1 MTAGE
6 KMKRYMVFTIGV
18 LINAFGIS
26 FITKASL
33 GTSPIS
39 SVPYVLSLRFE
50 PTLGEFSF
58 VLNMLFI
65 ILEIAL
71 LRRSFEKIQL
81 LQIVVNVV
89 FSYFIDFSML
99 LLGGLNPGN
108 YAMKLVF
115 LLVGCAILAFGITLE
130 VFADVILVP
139 GEGIVNAIAVTF
151 KKPFGSVKV
160 GFDVTLMST
169 ACILSLVFF
178 HGLQGIREGT
188 LISALIVGTVVRFY
202 SKRLAFL
209 KDWLFGARAAAG
221 AAADKPCRCPVI
233 TVSRQYGC
241 GGNEVGRR
249 LAGDLKMAFYDDEI
263 SRLTAAEGGYTNQYV
278 EKEEQRY
285 TNSLLYDLVASNY
298 AMAPG
303 EVPPLEALF
312 EVQSRVIRA
321 LSCQGPC
328 VIIGRCADYVLRDQP
343 DGFHVYLSASLE
355 DRVRRVMA
363 KEQLDEAQARQ
374 RIAEKDRERTSHYQ
388 HFTGRTWGA
397 AGNYSLS
404 VDTSVFGIEGA
415 AELIEHAFEC
425 ARKGKENEPELSQP
439 AVCQPE
445 SF

>member
-6 KMKRYMVFTIGV
+6 KIKRYIVFTIGV
-18 LINAFGIS
+18 LINSFGIS

-58 VLNMLFI
+58 VLNMIFI

-71 LRRSFEKIQL
+71 LRRKFEKIQL

-89 FSYFIDFSML
+89 FSYFIDISML

-108 YAMKLVF
+108 YAMKLAF
-115 LLVGCAILAFGITLE
+115 LLIGCAILAFGITLE

-151 KKPFGSVKV
+151 KKQFGSVKV

-169 ACILSLVFF
+169 ACSLSLVFF

-188 LISALIVGTVVRFY
+188 LISALIVGTIVKFY
-202 SKRLAFL
+202 SRHLGFL
-209 KDWLFGARAAAG
+209 RDKLFGVRKADDTAE
-221 AAADKPCRCPVI
+221 DKPCRCPVI
-233 TVSRQYGC
+233 TISRQYGC
-241 GGNEVGRR
+241 GGNEVGQQ
-249 LAGDLKMAFYDDEI
+249 LADDLKMAFYDNEI
-263 SRLTAAEGGYTNQYV
+263 SRRTAAEGGYTKKYV
-278 EKEEQRY
+278 EQEEQRY

-303 EVPPLEALF
+303 EVPPLDALF
-312 EVQSRVIRA
+312 EVQSRVIRE

-328 VIIGRCADYVLRDQP
+328 VIMGRCADYVLRDRP
-343 DGFHVYLSASLE
+343 DCFHVYLSADLE
-355 DRVRRVMA
+355 DRVRRIME
-363 KEQLDEAQARQ
+363 KENCGAAAARQ
-374 RIAEKDRERTSHYQ
+374 KIAEKDRERASHYK

-404 VDTSVFGIEGA
+404 VDTSVFGVEGA
-415 AELIEHAFEC
+415 AAVIEDAFE
-425 ARKGKENEPELSQP
+425 RSWKGKENEPELSQP

-445 SF
+445 PF

>member
-6 KMKRYMVFTIGV
+6 KIKRYIVFTIGV
-18 LINAFGIS
+18 LINSFGIS

-58 VLNMLFI
+58 VLNMIFI

-71 LRRSFEKIQL
+71 LRRKFEKIQL

-89 FSYFIDFSML
+89 FSYFIDISML

-108 YAMKLVF
+108 YAMKLAF
-115 LLVGCAILAFGITLE
+115 LLIGCAILAFGITLE

-151 KKPFGSVKV
+151 KKQFGSVKV

-188 LISALIVGTVVRFY
+188 LISALIVGTIVKFY
-202 SKRLAFL
+202 SRYLGFL
-209 KDWLFGARAAAG
+209 RDRLFGVREADDTAE
-221 AAADKPCRCPVI
+221 DKPCRCPVI
-233 TVSRQYGC
+233 TISRQYGC
-241 GGNEVGRR
+241 GGNEVGQR
-249 LAGDLKMAFYDDEI
+249 LADDLKMAFYDNEI
-263 SRLTAAEGGYTNQYV
+263 SRRTAAEGGYTKKYV
-278 EKEEQRY
+278 EQEEQRY

-303 EVPPLEALF
+303 EMPPLDALF
-312 EVQSRVIRA
+312 EVQSRVIRE

-328 VIIGRCADYVLRDQP
+328 VIMGRCADYVLRDRP
-343 DGFHVYLSASLE
+343 DCFHVYLSADLE
-355 DRVRRVMA
+355 DRVRRIME
-363 KEQLDEAQARQ
+363 KENCGAAAARQ
-374 RIAEKDRERTSHYQ
+374 KIAEKDRERASHYK
-388 HFTGRTWGA
+388 HFTGRIWGA

-404 VDTSVFGIEGA
+404 VDTSVFGVEGTTAVIED
-415 AELIEHAFEC
+415 AFE
-425 ARKGKENEPELSQP
+425 RSWKGKENEPELSQP

-445 SF
+445 PF